1 MYYSVVV
8 SLKILNKENIMFN
21 WWQKI
26 VDNLVYTKLGLDSK
40 SALGGAL
47 DFFIFDTIKIFI
59 LLAVIIFIVTV
70 IRSYF
75 PTEKVRDYLEGKHP
89 LFGHISAALFGII
102 TPFCSCSAIPLFLG
116 FIQARIPLGVT
127 FSYLISAPMNNEIA
141 IAMLFALF
149 GWKITA
155 LYIGFGLFV
164 AIVAGIII
172 GKLNLDDEVLIK
184 PPKVAP
190 TKIEEV
196 KIPFKERSIES
207 WVYTKDIL
215 KKVWLYILIGVGI
228 GAFIHGYV
236 PTEVIV
242 KYAGGD
248 AWYAVPIATILGVPM
263 YSNAAGVM
271 PLIEV
276 LTDKGML
283 LGTALSFMMAI
294 TALSLPEAMIL
305 KKILSIKLITIF
317 FSTVALG
324 IMAIGFIF
332 NAILG

>member
-1 MYYSVVV
+1 
-8 SLKILNKENIMFN
+8 MFD
-21 WWQKI
+21 WWQRI
-26 VDNLVYTKLGLDSK
+26 VDSLVYGKFGLDSK
-40 SALGGAL
+40 SALGSAL
-47 DFFIFDTIKIFI
+47 DFFLFDTAKIF
-59 LLAVIIFIVTV
+59 LLLTVIIFVVTV

-89 LFGHISAALFGII
+89 LVGHIAAALFGII

-155 LYIGFGLFV
+155 LYIGFGLLV
-164 AIVAGIII
+164 AIVAGIVI
-172 GKLNLDDEVLIK
+172 GKMDLEDEILIK
-184 PPKVAP
+184 PPAAKP
-190 TKIEEV
+190 PKLEEV
-196 KIPFKERSIES
+196 KIPFKERAKEA
-207 WVYTKDIL
+207 WDYTKDIL
-215 KKVWLYILIGVGI
+215 KKVWLYIIAGVGI

-236 PTEVIV
+236 PTETIV

-276 LTDKGML
+276 LTQKGML

-305 KKILSIKLITIF
+305 KKILSIKLISIF
-317 FSTVALG
+317 FGVVALG

-332 NAILG
+332 NAILS